1 MPSSTSYLCRSLIRQ
16 KAQRI
21 NRRDK
26 SLLSAKVASAKQQL
40 LAAGRR
46 TGTAG
51 ELVRSESLRIKSLL
65 STISQVDDRLH
76 PHVLKNKELYKLRRA
91 TDMREKKAH
100 SSLKRVM
107 KELCTKSNWSNEPTG
122 LYAPLALTRAVCA
135 QARLGPHLARVGE
148 VFGVQIKWSMSGR
161 TQAKVEDAAAPS
173 AVGRQPRTVERAGP
187 GCDEAEGDE
196 ETKQKCAKQSLRPMH
211 VLADPIRHQRLN
223 DTRRYNTHASLD
235 TCNHLNPQLGVARL
249 NSGLFEGR
257 SHMPLAGHQTAIN

>member
-1 MPSSTSYLCRSLIRQ
+1 MAILRMPSTSYLCRSLIRQ

-51 ELVRSESLRIKSLL
+51 ELARSESLRIESLL
-65 STISQVDDRLH
+65 STISQVDDL
-76 PHVLKNKELYKLRRA
+76 
-91 TDMREKKAH
+91 
-100 SSLKRVM
+100 
-107 KELCTKSNWSNEPTG
+107 
-122 LYAPLALTRAVCA
+122 CA

-161 TQAKVEDAAAPS
+161 TVGCERTTVKLPGVSNSRFGTAKQQAKVEDAAAPS

-196 ETKQKCAKQSLRPMH
+196 KTKQKCAKQSLRPMH
-211 VLADPIRHQRLN
+211 GNVLWILGLLTSILADPIRHQRLN
-223 DTRRYNTHASLD
+223 DTRRYNTHTSLD

-257 SHMPLAGHQTAIN
+257 LHMPLAGHQTAIN